1 MGRERDGSLGD
12 LADVKII
19 IVQDIKYRID
29 FVYSFR
35 STILTIKIAVAGKGG
50 CGKTSLTAL
59 VIRYLK
65 KNDKVPILAVDADP
79 NANLGESIGLKV
91 GQTIGTILDGF
102 QHDKISI
109 PPGMTKEAWLE
120 YKLNETIVENEGI
133 DLITMGRGQ
142 GPECY
147 CYPNLILKKFI
158 EGLSDS
164 YAYVVMDN
172 EAGMEHLS
180 RKTTDEV
187 DALLLVSNHSVK
199 GIRAIARILELVSE
213 LKLRVKKKVIIIN
226 LVPDTLDPLVAA
238 ELHRLGL
245 KADVIIP
252 EDKTIYRFD
261 LEQKPL
267 MEMPDVSPAV
277 QAVAKMMTGLII

>member
-1 MGRERDGSLGD
+1 M
-12 LADVKII
+12 
-19 IVQDIKYRID
+19 
-29 FVYSFR
+29 
-35 STILTIKIAVAGKGG
+35 TIKIAVAGKGG
-50 CGKTSLTAL
+50 SGKTSITAL

-65 KNDKVPILAVDADP
+65 KNGKVPILAVDADP
-79 NANLGESIGLKV
+79 NANLGESLGLQV

-102 QHDKISI
+102 QHEKISI
-109 PPGMTKEAWLE
+109 PPGMTKEAYLD
-120 YKLNETIVENEGI
+120 YKLNETVVESEGL

-147 CYPNLILKKFI
+147 CYPNTVLKKFI
-158 EGLSDS
+158 DGLSDN

-180 RKTTDEV
+180 RKTTEEV

-199 GIRAIARILELVSE
+199 GVRAIARIMELVDE
-213 LKLRVKKKVIIIN
+213 LKLRIKKKIVVIN
-226 LVPDTLDPLVAA
+226 LVPDKLDPLVAD
-238 ELHRLGL
+238 ELKRLKL

-252 EDKTIYRFD
+252 QDEDLYRYD

-267 MEMPDVSPAV
+267 MEMPDNSPAV
-277 QAVAKMMTGLII
+277 QAMDKLMSDL